1 MLASK
6 YLAASLTA
14 LAVVGSASLVFAQT
28 APSTPSPGP
37 GDISSQNPAT
47 GTLNQGATP
56 PATGTLNQ
64 GATTPGSGTT
74 MGQGTDTTNQGSG
87 TMSQGTSN
95 MEQDRSMDERLA
107 ARADRN

>member
-1 MLASK
+1 MLATK
-6 YLAASLTA
+6 YLTASLAA

-64 GATTPGSGTT
+64 GATTPDSGTT
-74 MGQGTDTTNQGSG
+74 MGQSTDTTNQGSG
-87 TMSQGTSN
+87 TLSQGTSN